1 MAFVSTSISDYNSVM
16 QFFFLCVIPLESW
29 ILFILVLA
37 SSIIAL
43 CNTDKWVSTDKCC
56 NLMRSNPAC
65 CSKCCGGN
73 KHSCARLSAL
83 YIATSVHA
91 GISFFIAGVALIS
104 GAIRCNDDFNYQS
117 YDSDTFYQGYY
128 GAQRYYSRRPVCV
141 QLFSYQFPS
150 LIFLFFLVGITARLA
165 RSIRQIENNQ
175 PDIAV
180 LPPTKMITLRVTES
194 MTAQSIVVDDIAN
207 VDNERTTT
215 ESATEVIYPLCIV
228 SS

>member
-1 MAFVSTSISDYNSVM
+1 M
-16 QFFFLCVIPLESW
+16 
-29 ILFILVLA
+29 
-37 SSIIAL
+37 
-43 CNTDKWVSTDKCC
+43 
-56 NLMRSNPAC
+56 
-65 CSKCCGGN
+65 
-73 KHSCARLSAL
+73 
-83 YIATSVHA
+83 
-91 GISFFIAGVALIS
+91 
-104 GAIRCNDDFNYQS
+104 
-117 YDSDTFYQGYY
+117 

-141 QLFSYQFPS
+141 QLFLYQFPS

-180 LPPTKMITLRVTES
+180 LPPTKMITLRVIES
-194 MTAQSIVVDDIAN
+194 MTAESITVDDIAY